1 MVGDYSGSILIFAGV
16 AFSVVSLFVSL
27 AGSAKINIEREI
39 MNGPNILVYE
49 ESPMLEKIYKLEE
62 MYKIYYVVNYAAKKP
77 GWFFGISFLYL
88 LGALADLLFI
98 LFEGNNPSL
107 VYYFSLLLII
117 LATFLSLRIIG
128 NITCGLIILGM
139 KLRFNKKRKQD
150 HS

>member
-16 AFSVVSLFVSL
+16 AFSVVSLYVSL

-39 MNGPNILVYE
+39 MNRPSILVYE
-49 ESPMLEKIYKLEE
+49 ESQMPKEI
-62 MYKIYYVVNYAAKKP
+62 YKIYYVATYAAKKP

-88 LGALADLLFI
+88 GGALADLLFI
-98 LFEGNNPSL
+98 LFSNPSL

-117 LATFLSLRIIG
+117 LATFISLLITSKII
-128 NITCGLIILGM
+128 CDLM
-139 KLRFNKKRKQD
+139 RFENFIQRFDKKRKQD